1 MSTRVQIPSKSK
13 EPLSGARSEPAGAV
27 RVGGVVVVQEWWGLS
42 DFIKSTCDRLAQA
55 GFVALAPD
63 LYRGATAKS
72 KEEAASMMGALDHKR
87 AVVDI
92 GDGAAFLRADGRC
105 NGRVAVL
112 GFCMG
117 GALALAAAASLD
129 GLAAVVPF
137 YGLPHLPNEAL
148 AKIKV
153 PIQAHFATH
162 DDWAKASSA
171 KAIQEA
177 VRGGGGAM
185 DLFVYD
191 AGHAFMRSTDPS
203 VYSESNAQVAWG
215 RAVDFLKQRLSAAPA

>member
-1 MSTRVQIPSKSK
+1 MSTQVQIPSKSNQM
-13 EPLSGARSEPAGAV
+13 LSGARAEPGGSGRA
-27 RVGGVVVVQEWWGLS
+27 GGVVVVQEWWGLS
-42 DFIKSTCDRLAQA
+42 EFIKSTCDRLALA

-63 LYRGATAKS
+63 LYRGAVAKS
-72 KEEAASMMGALDHKR
+72 KEQAASMMGALDPKT
-87 AVVDI
+87 AVNDI
-92 GDGAAFLRADGRC
+92 GDSVALLRTDGRC

-117 GALALAAAASLD
+117 GALALAAAATLD

-137 YGLPHLPNEAL
+137 YGLPQLPNEAL
-148 AKIKV
+148 ARIKA

-162 DDWAKASSA
+162 DEWAKASSA

-177 VRGGGGAM
+177 VRGAGGAM

-191 AGHAFMRSTDPS
+191 TVHAFMRATDPS
-203 VYSESNAQVAWG
+203 VYSEANSQVAWG
-215 RAVDFLKQRLSAAPA
+215 RAVDFLKAHLSAPA